1 MSMKRIIN
9 SFGEVRCSFCHEF
22 KPVDC
27 FYEHKNECK
36 VCYNT
41 KSNKYHKED
50 LNSRAKTAMKS
61 QKERVGYLTNEDH
74 FTGDD
79 LKWLL
84 TKQNNRC
91 AASGIEFTSLE
102 DFEICHIISVE
113 NGGSCNRDNLQLLLP
128 KYNGRGKAGTKN
140 VMYIDINMK
149 IEINIKI
156 DRDGRDKNNE

>member
-9 SFGEVRCSFCHEF
+9 GFGEVRCSVCGEF
-22 KPVDC
+22 KPTDC
-27 FYEHKNECK
+27 FYEGKNQCK
-36 VCYNT
+36 NCYNS

-50 LNSRAKTAMKS
+50 LNSRARLAMS
-61 QKERVGYLTNEDH
+61 NQKERVGYLTNEDI

-102 DFEICHIISVE
+102 DFEICHIVSVE
-113 NGGSCNRDNLQLLLP
+113 NGGHCNLDNLQLLLP
-128 KYNGRGKAGTKN
+128 KYNARGKAGTKN
-140 VMYIDINMK
+140 VMYITGCIK
-149 IEINIKI
+149 IEFDVKI
-156 DRDGRDKNNE
+156 DFNGRDKNSE